1 MVTPPSAP
9 VQVDSAMPSTDS
21 RFRTLPPVLLAL
33 AAFALAGSCASA
45 ARAQERANYTISD
58 NDGYGIGDCMRS
70 GSACGRVMADS
81 WCQAHGHSHALSF
94 GSGDDVT
101 GSVAVSEASTK
112 PNPGDVVI
120 RCGD

>member
-1 MVTPPSAP
+1 MVTPPSVL
-9 VQVDSAMPSTDS
+9 VQVDSTMPTTDS
-21 RFRTLPPVLLAL
+21 RFRTLPSVLLAL
-33 AAFALAGSCASA
+33 AGFALAGSLTTAV
-45 ARAQERANYTISD
+45 RAQEPANYTIAD
-58 NDGYGIGDCMRS
+58 NDGYGLGECMHS
-70 GSACGRVMADS
+70 GNACGRVMADS